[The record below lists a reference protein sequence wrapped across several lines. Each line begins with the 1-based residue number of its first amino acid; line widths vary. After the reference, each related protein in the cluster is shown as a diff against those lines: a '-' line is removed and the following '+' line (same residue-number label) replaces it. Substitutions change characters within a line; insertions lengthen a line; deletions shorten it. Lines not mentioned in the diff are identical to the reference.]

1 VRNFVA
7 IAIAATVAMLIQTT
21 VFPAVP
27 WLPVMPDLMLVLAVY
42 LGIRHHS
49 VGGAAGAFVLGYFLD
64 TFAGTL
70 LGLQAFALT
79 AAYVAVY
86 LVARHLWMD
95 RGFPVIAVAF
105 LAACVRGLALV
116 AVGALVAAP
125 VSLWHHV
132 VRYGLFEAGAAAL
145 VTPIVF
151 AGLRRERE
159 LLGLA

>member
-1 VRNFVA
+1 
-7 IAIAATVAMLIQTT
+7 MLLQTT
-21 VFPAVP
+21 IFPAVP
-27 WLPVMPDLMLVLAVY
+27 WLPVMPDLVLVLTVY

-49 VGGAAGAFVLGYFLD
+49 VGGALGAFLLGYFLD

-105 LAACVRGLALV
+105 LAACVRALALL

-125 VSLWHHV
+125 LPLWQHV
-132 VRYGLFEAGAAAL
+132 VRYGLLEAGVVAV
-145 VTPIVF
+145 VTPAVF
-151 AGLRRERE
+151 ACLRREHE
-159 LLGLA
+159 